1 MCDIVF
7 EEAKARGR
15 TVNKTSVYAEAVVQR
30 VL

>member
-7 EEAKARGR
+7 EKAKDRGGNI
-15 TVNKTSVYAEAVVQR
+15 NKTSVYANGAVQR